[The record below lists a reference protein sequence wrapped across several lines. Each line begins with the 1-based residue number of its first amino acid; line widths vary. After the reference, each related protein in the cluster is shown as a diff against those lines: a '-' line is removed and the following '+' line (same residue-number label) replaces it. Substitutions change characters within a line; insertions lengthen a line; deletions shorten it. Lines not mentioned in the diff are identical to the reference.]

1 MSKPA
6 GVLCFPGTQCE
17 KDVGKVLKALSVD
30 FQFLSCQDRFEC
42 QNFSAVILP
51 GGFSYGDYLRS
62 GALAA
67 RTPAL
72 ADCTKAARR
81 GQPVLGICNG
91 FQILCEAGLLPGTL
105 QINTHQRFVSQWVY
119 LKVKNPCPA
128 WGGKRLLNK
137 QKLFLPIAHKEG
149 RFYAP
154 PEGMKKL
161 RDQGQIWLT
170 YEGEN
175 PNGSLQGIAGV
186 RSEKGHTAG
195 LMPHPE
201 RAFAPYM
208 KSTDG
213 KAFFETFLNSF
224 S

>member
-1 MSKPA
+1 MNRPA
-6 GVLCFPGTQCE
+6 GILCFPGTQCE
-17 KDVGKVLKALSVD
+17 KDVGKALKALNLG
-30 FQFLSCQDRFEC
+30 FKFLSCQDRFDC
-42 QNFSAVILP
+42 KNFSAVILP

-72 ADCTKAARR
+72 ADCVKASHT
-81 GQPVLGICNG
+81 GLPVLGICNG

-105 QINTHQRFVSQWVY
+105 QINTHQRFISKWVS
-119 LKVKNPCPA
+119 LKVRNPCPA
-128 WGGKRLLNK
+128 WGGGLLK
-137 QKLFLPIAHKEG
+137 QKICLPIAHKEG

-154 PEGMKKL
+154 PEDMKKL
-161 RDQGQIWLT
+161 QDQEQIWLT

-175 PNGSLQGIAGV
+175 PNGSLQSIAGV
-186 RSEKGHTAG
+186 RSKKGHTAG

-213 KAFFETFLNSF
+213 KAFFKTFFNHCL
-224 S
+224 